1 MHKGRQLKNFL
12 SSRSGWCTYVVEV
25 RPPVKPPAEVFAE
38 KWSKAHTWDDES
50 GRGSFIAKDAVFFFF
65 AGEPAI
71 WNYDFKCN
79 TLSKMKHLIW
89 GTVTAPIKVILPF
102 KGLGPR
108 LTFDLFYF
116 WPFPKMHWCKVWE
129 KMKIP
134 FCISF
139 KKWKQNVIDFI
150 ICKVQLL

>member
-1 MHKGRQLKNFL
+1 MTAEYCPHWCTREGSWRIFL

-38 KWSKAHTWDDES
+38 KWSKAARTWDDES

-102 KGLGPR
+102 KCRGLL
-108 LTFDLFYF
+108 LTFFIFDLF
-116 WPFPKMHWCKVWE
+116 PKCTDAKSERKWRYHFVYLSKNE
-129 KMKIP
+129 NKM
-134 FCISF
+134 S
-139 KKWKQNVIDFI
+139 
-150 ICKVQLL
+150 